1 MVLAANG
8 KEIATV
14 AIRPSGIFGPG
25 DMQGTWQMYMS
36 AKKGMH
42 KVLLGNNTTL
52 FDFTHVDNIAYSH
65 LLAAKKVDIASPVSG
80 QVLLLISLNSSD

>member
-1 MVLAANG
+1 VLESNCR
-8 KEIATV
+8 ELATV

-25 DMQGTWQMYMS
+25 DMQGTWQMFMS

-52 FDFTHVDNIAYSH
+52 FDFTYVDNIAYSH
-65 LLAAKKVDIASPVSG
+65 LLAAQKLSIGSPVSG
-80 QVLLLISLNSSD
+80 QVLIYLIHAI